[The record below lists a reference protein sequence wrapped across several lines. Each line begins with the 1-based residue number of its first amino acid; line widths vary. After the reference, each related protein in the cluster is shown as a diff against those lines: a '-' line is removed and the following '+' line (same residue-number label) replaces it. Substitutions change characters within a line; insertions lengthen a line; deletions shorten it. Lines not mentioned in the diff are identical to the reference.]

1 MSIKVIGIDLGKSIF
16 HLVAHDQF
24 GNIEFRKKLSR
35 QKLKEFLSNHS
46 LTTIAFEA
54 CGGAHWLGRY
64 CQQIGH
70 HVKLI
75 PPQYVRPYVKG
86 NKNDFIDADA
96 IAEASGRPS
105 MRFVEV
111 KSETAQV
118 IAAIHR
124 IRSGY
129 IKERTACMSRV
140 GAVLLEFGISLPRGH
155 ATMKRLFGWLATQ
168 TQSLPP
174 LLMDEL
180 LSVHEYYTAL
190 CKRIK
195 AQDDKLL
202 RLVADHPNG
211 RLLKSIPG
219 VGDMTAS
226 QCLADLGSVKHFKN
240 GRNLAAW
247 LGLVPRQHS
256 TGGKQTLLG
265 ISKRG
270 NKHLRTLFIHGAR
283 AILSKPDKTGAPFGD
298 WLIRLR
304 KEKSFNVAC
313 VALAN
318 KLARIAWAVLHHQQP
333 FNAAQL
339 QSESA

>member
-24 GNIEFRKKLSR
+24 GKIEFRKKLSR
-35 QKLKEFLSNHS
+35 QKLKEFLSNHP

-64 CQQIGH
+64 CQQVGH
-70 HVKLI
+70 RVKLI

-111 KSETAQV
+111 KSESAQV
-118 IAAIHR
+118 ISAIHR

-129 IKERTACMSRV
+129 IKERTACMSRI
-140 GAVLLEFGISLPRGH
+140 GALLLEFGVSLPRGH
-155 ATMKRLFGWLATQ
+155 ATMKRLFTWLATQ
-168 TQSLPP
+168 RQSLPP

-180 LSVHEYYTAL
+180 LSVHEHYTEL
-190 CKRIK
+190 CTRIK
-195 AQDDKLL
+195 QQDDKLL

-211 RLLKSIPG
+211 CLLKSIPG

-226 QCLADLGSVKHFKN
+226 QCLADLGSVQQFKN

-256 TGGKQTLLG
+256 TGGKHTLLG

-304 KEKSFNVAC
+304 KEKPFNVAC

-318 KLARIAWAVLHHQQP
+318 KLARIAWAVLYYQQP
-333 FNAAQL
+333 FNAAML
-339 QSESA
+339 QSEPA